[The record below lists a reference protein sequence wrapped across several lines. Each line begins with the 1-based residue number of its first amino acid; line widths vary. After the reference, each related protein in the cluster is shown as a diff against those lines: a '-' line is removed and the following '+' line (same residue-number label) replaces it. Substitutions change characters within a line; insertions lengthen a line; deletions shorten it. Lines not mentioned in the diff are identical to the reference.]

1 MRGWSR
7 VKRDQPVGVFIM
19 NIEITS
25 RHVSADDL
33 RLEVDIKLTNVRIR
47 DTSNPEAFVKQ
58 IVEAIRAK
66 AKQ

>member
-1 MRGWSR
+1 
-7 VKRDQPVGVFIM
+7 M